1 MKAEKTTLVPVCKC
15 MPCGPAWVYGV
26 MALQVMSL
34 RPRFQ
39 VAAQQAQ
46 SEGASEDDIEAIKG
60 MARLFAELGESYV
73 GLLAQ
78 GVAPGHCT
86 STLFFALQAA
96 SRVSLLTVLAFLITH
111 R

>member
-1 MKAEKTTLVPVCKC
+1 MLTSNLHLVAQHSHLG
-15 MPCGPAWVYGV
+15 CG
-26 MALQVMSL
+26 MLQVMSL

-39 VAAQQAQ
+39 AAAQ

-78 GVAPGHCT
+78 GVCRAERGI
-86 STLFFALQAA
+86 A
-96 SRVSLLTVLAFLITH
+96 SSVWIVIVYHETWPTQLASDWMCVH
-111 R
+111 A

>member
-1 MKAEKTTLVPVCKC
+1 MATGFHAIAASATMHALSSSVIYIKAWLGRLLKLTSIRYL
-15 MPCGPAWVYGV
+15 MAQHDHLGCGVS
-26 MALQVMSL
+26 QVMSL

-39 VAAQQAQ
+39 MAAQQAQ

-78 GVAPGHCT
+78 GVC
-86 STLFFALQAA
+86 
-96 SRVSLLTVLAFLITH
+96 
-111 R
+111 

>member
-1 MKAEKTTLVPVCKC
+1 
-15 MPCGPAWVYGV
+15 

-78 GVAPGHCT
+78 GVASLAAVDTACFMTLMT
-86 STLFFALQAA
+86 SAADKPTRVLHLQ
-96 SRVSLLTVLAFLITH
+96 LLLISKLNLVCCC
-111 R
+111 